1 MFIFSIDFVSCLVMQ
16 RKSIILL
23 LLLFAGHLLFAQEPP
38 RPTKAQL
45 AWQQL
50 ETTGF
55 IHYGNATPK
64 TFNPSGFDA
73 RQIIRVFR
81 DAGLK
86 MAIITAKHHG
96 GFCLWPSKYTAF
108 SVASSPWKN
117 GQGDVVKEIADA
129 CREYGIK
136 FGIYL
141 SPWDKNAPSYGT
153 PAYNDLFKNQLRE
166 LLTNYGEVA
175 EVWFDG
181 YKGKG
186 AKPMDYDYPG
196 FFRLVRSL
204 QPNAVIF
211 SDIGPDV
218 RWVGNE
224 KGNAS
229 ETNWSTINIKA
240 GMLPGAVSPAYLNR
254 GDPAGAQWIPAE
266 TDVSIRPGWFYNPAH
281 DTLIKSGKTLV
292 DIYYRSVGR
301 NSNLLLNVPPNSKGV
316 ISDADIASLRDF
328 RSILD
333 ETFRTNLAAGSVP
346 ASLTDGQLQT
356 FEIIPE
362 GGSVVFDL
370 KGKREF
376 DRMLLQENIA
386 DGQRL
391 AAAKVEYWDGKTWRR
406 LAGFTTVGYKRL
418 LRFPLVRTGRVRLTV
433 EAAKWPVE
441 LAEVGFYKA
450 SGRE

>member
-1 MFIFSIDFVSCLVMQ
+1 MQ
-16 RKSIILL
+16 RKTILAL
-23 LLLFAGHLLFAQEPP
+23 LLLFAGHLLFAQELP

-45 AWQQL
+45 EWQKM
-50 ETTGF
+50 ETNAF
-55 IHYGNATPK
+55 IHYGNANPK

-73 RQIIRVFR
+73 RQIIKALK
-81 DAGLK
+81 DAGMK

-117 GQGDVVKEIADA
+117 GKGDVVKEIADA
-129 CREYGIK
+129 CREYGLK
-136 FGIYL
+136 FGVYL
-141 SPWDKNAPSYGT
+141 SPWDKKEPSYGT
-153 PAYNDLFKNQLRE
+153 PAYNDFYKNQLRE

-181 YKGKG
+181 YKAKD
-186 AKPMDYDYPG
+186 AKPMEYDYPG
-196 FFRLVRSL
+196 YFQLVRTL

-229 ETNWSTINIKA
+229 ETNWSTIDIKE

-254 GDPAGAQWIPAE
+254 GEPAGARWMPAE

-281 DTLIKSGKTLV
+281 DSLIKSGKQLV
-292 DIYYRSVGR
+292 DIYYKSVGR
-301 NSNLLLNVPPNSKGV
+301 NSTLLLNVPPNSKGV

-333 ETFRTNLAAGSVP
+333 ETFQTNLAKGP
-346 ASLTDGQLQT
+346 KSLTDQQLET
-356 FEIIPE
+356 FVTIPE
-362 GGSVVFDL
+362 GGSQVFDL
-370 KGKREF
+370 GNEKEF

-391 AAAKVEYWDGKTWRR
+391 EAALVEYWDGRSWQR
-406 LAGFTTVGYKRL
+406 LADFTTVGYKRL
-418 LRFPLVRTGRVRLTV
+418 LRFPVIRTSRIRFTV
-433 EAAKWPVE
+433 KKSKLSVE
-441 LAEVGFYKA
+441 LAEIGFYKA
-450 SGRE
+450 SARE